1 MARNHG
7 KVRSRTRHGQRI
19 YYLDFRPIGEVYS
32 IPSPAGGTPMPFSG
46 EEMARSALESIRD
59 AVAEGKTLTQALAP
73 WLSRTAPE
81 YLVVNR
87 AQRWLQ
93 LMAEKVERGDRSPTY
108 LRELQRY
115 MHPEKYLAYW
125 ENVSIFEVRFGH
137 LEDWLTW
144 LSTEK
149 RLSASTRKK
158 VLDAFR
164 VFLRWLRKRGDID
177 SVPEFPEVP
186 VDEYSPTIISVE
198 KQAAVIDAIPWERR
212 GAFMA
217 ARLGVRPGEIRAFN
231 VDDYDPPWLRIS
243 KAAKGPN
250 ANAPIRGTKSR
261 ASRRIRVDEEL
272 ADWLEWRTARITPQ
286 DLLRGP
292 LPLFQNPTGRR
303 DRKRWLGNAL
313 RLEWNRACERIGIR
327 VKMYEGTK
335 HSSAS
340 AAVQAGESLYRVQQ
354 ALGHSDSRSTE
365 RYAKLTDE
373 SAAEVF
379 HLSPRRPKQR

>member
-32 IPSPAGGTPMPFSG
+32 IPSPAGGTPMPFTG

-125 ENVSIFEVRFGH
+125 EDVSIFEVRFGH

-198 KQAAVIDAIPWERR
+198 QQAAVIAALPWERR

-327 VKMYEGTK
+327 VKMYEGTT
-335 HSSAS
+335 HVSGLAF
-340 AAVQAGESLYRVQQ
+340 V
-354 ALGHSDSRSTE
+354 
-365 RYAKLTDE
+365 
-373 SAAEVF
+373 
-379 HLSPRRPKQR
+379 